1 MIPSR
6 LTVRLA
12 LLWAALGGLAAVLDA
27 QGLWGWA
34 SLGVCTLLG
43 LDALRGWR
51 LPLLVL
57 RRRMPGIWAQG
68 RVGEVMLEL
77 ENPGTRALRLGLYDQ
92 HPAQWQALGIP
103 ERLEVPAKSVLV
115 QPCRYL
121 PPARGGAQFL
131 PARLE
136 VDSPWCLWCRRVQA
150 GVTESVKVYPD
161 IVPLLG
167 HGLAGAADSRHPIG
181 GQLRTRQRGEGT
193 EFHQLRE
200 YRRGDSLRRIDWK
213 ATSRLGKPISRE
225 FRVEQDQQV
234 VFLLDCG
241 RRMLST
247 EGDKSHFEHALEAM
261 LRLAWTAGR
270 QNDAVA
276 VQTFAGT
283 DLWLPPRKG
292 MPGFEALLSGVH
304 DLQPTPAAPD
314 FLLASR
320 SLVRRLRRR
329 SLVVIL
335 TNLRDEDDDGLRAA
349 VGLLSARH
357 LVICASLR
365 ESLLDDMAHAPVT
378 DLHAA
383 LSVSAARLLR
393 QDRGRLRA
401 RSGLP
406 AASFLDVPPR
416 ELPLR
421 LVDRYLEI
429 KGSGRL

>member
-6 LTVRLA
+6 LTVRL
-12 LLWAALGGLAAVLDA
+12 LLGWTLCGGLAAMSGVQD
-27 QGLWGWA
+27 LWGLA
-34 SLGVCTLLG
+34 TAAMG
-43 LDALRGWR
+43 LFLAVDALRGWR
-51 LPLLVL
+51 VPVLVL
-57 RRRMPGIWAQG
+57 RRRMPAIWAQG
-68 RVGEVMLEL
+68 RKGEVQLEL
-77 ENPGTRALRLGLYDQ
+77 ENPGTRALRLSLHDQ
-92 HPAQWQALGIP
+92 HPPLWRAAAIP
-103 ERLEVPAKSVLV
+103 ERLVVPAGSALI
-115 QPCRYL
+115 QPCEYL
-121 PPARGGAQFL
+121 PTARGAAQFL

-136 VDSPWCLWCRRVQA
+136 VDSPLGLWRRRVRC
-150 GVTESVKVYPD
+150 GMTESVKVYPD
-161 IVPLLG
+161 FVPLLG
-167 HGLAGAADSRHPIG
+167 HGLAGASDTRRPLA

-247 EGDKSHFEHALEAM
+247 EGGKSHFEHALEAM

-276 VQTFAGT
+276 VQAFGGSEV
-283 DLWLPPRKG
+283 WLPPRKG
-292 MPGFEALLSGVH
+292 MAGFEALLSGVH
-304 DLQPTPAAPD
+304 DLQPSQAAPD
-314 FLLASR
+314 FLTASR
-320 SLVRRLRRR
+320 TLVRRLRRR

-349 VGLLSARH
+349 MGLLSARH
-357 LVICASLR
+357 LVVCASLR
-365 ESLLDDMAHAPVT
+365 ESLLDDMARAPMP

-383 LSVSAARLLR
+383 LSVAAARILR
-393 QDRGRLRA
+393 QERGRLRV